1 LFDCLMA
8 LVLFVLAGSAVA
20 RAQRVTLALR
30 TADFA
35 DTAIDAGPV
44 PASQPMQITVRL
56 AMSSDRSAALDQLL
70 ANQMSAS
77 SASFHQ
83 WLTPQQFGAEFGTSD
98 EQLATVT
105 AWLES
110 YGLSVG
116 AISTSRTRITV
127 TGSAM
132 QVQTAFDVVL
142 RRYQVGNAIYFAN
155 STQPSLPQS
164 MASVIADVDG
174 LNEIPQIAPM
184 SVAGFTS
191 AGPIAIPAVQG
202 ADAYLVA
209 ATAIDANTAPM
220 VTFASS
226 ACSTDFVQSDYYDYR
241 DLFRQ
246 ANAQGITILA
256 TSGCGVRGTGSFP
269 ASLAEVTALM
279 VSPVTAAFIAIAP
292 RPAWQSAPGLPV
304 DDSRYEPD
312 LTASTL
318 SDFARAVS
326 AIVQQGGRQGNI
338 NATLY
343 GLAPV
348 EGLYT
353 QPDASATTAPG
364 TWEPPTGLG
373 VIDLDSLLKAYPRGS
388 NGSATVMSSSSY
400 SLVHGQSLTLTGTV
414 SAASGTFAP
423 SGTVTFSSAQTG
435 VLGVARLNA
444 AGVASFTTNGLPGGV
459 YSIRANYIGDAN
471 YAGSSSGVAT
481 VTVQREVARISA
493 VVLPGAVLGG
503 NVTIK
508 VTVASTSGVGT
519 PGGSIVVAP
528 QGTGSAATFT
538 GALTAASTGLAT
550 SVVNVPATQVG
561 GVNLLVSCS
570 GDASFACGPPIS
582 VQAVVAKAASA
593 TSLAMARRSQ
603 IAGMPVTLTA
613 SVPAVGTTPATG
625 KVVFMDSSKALSSVA
640 LSSGVATFTGVVAAG
655 KHSFTASYAGD
666 TNFASSVSV
675 AVDASD
681 DGVSTG
687 TTLTSS
693 IYTVN
698 YGQPIILTTVV
709 TPSSL
714 VNGLAPTG
722 TVTFSSSQG
731 TIGSAT
737 LASGTAT
744 QTINSLSAG
753 TYTITATYSGDA
765 NYAASTSSN
774 VIITVNMVNA
784 GLAATISPEAS
795 VPYGATATVTATVIL
810 PSSSVAP
817 VGTVSAQI
825 ENVTA
830 ARTTATLS
838 PNSNG
843 NSATANIV
851 ISAPSPGSYTVE
863 VSCAGNQNFQCQSPV
878 DITPFTTVKGYSL
891 TALSVS
897 PAAPQAGLPTTLTA
911 TVSNAGNGTGT
922 YGFTGNVTFF
932 DNGKLLGSSAVS
944 TNQATLTVTLFGNVV
959 HAITASYSGD
969 ANWNPSTSAAQSL
982 STSLLPSLLTL
993 SSNIPANST
1002 GLAGLNV
1009 VFTATVSSL
1018 VSAVADPTATITF
1031 YDTFNGSVIL
1041 LGSSTLVPDG
1051 PSQSIAVLST
1061 TNLLAGAHSV
1071 YGIYSGDNTFLTATS
1086 SVLPVI
1092 MSDYTVTMVPST
1104 LTISGGSSGQASMVV
1119 GAVEGFTGSV
1129 TFGCT
1134 PPPNT
1139 EITCSFSPTTLNGG
1153 SGTTTM
1159 TVVTAASS
1167 TAAAEHAGLE
1177 RRWNSVV
1184 GAALAVLFCFALPGR
1199 RRSLP
1204 KLLLLLCAVSVTCNL
1219 GCTAGTDTARVQ
1231 TGSTTSGPGS
1241 PLGTQIVTVTTAGTT
1256 AAGTVRQIYQYQV
1269 TVQ

>member
-1 LFDCLMA
+1 MA

-20 RAQRVTLALR
+20 RAQRVTLAMR

-35 DTAIDAGPV
+35 DTGATAVDAGPV

-56 AMSSDRSAALDQLL
+56 AMSSDRSVALDQLL
-70 ANQMSAS
+70 AGQMSAS
-77 SASFHQ
+77 STLFHQ
-83 WLTPQQFGAEFGTSD
+83 WLTPTQFGAEFGASD
-98 EQLATVT
+98 EQLEAVT

-110 YGLSVG
+110 YGLNVG
-116 AISTSRTRITV
+116 AVSPSKTRITV
-127 TGSAM
+127 SGSAL
-132 QVQTAFDVVL
+132 QVQAAFDVVL
-142 RRYQVGNAIYFAN
+142 RRYQVGNVIYFAN
-155 STQPSLPQS
+155 STQPSVSQS
-164 MASVIADVDG
+164 MDGAIADVDG
-174 LNEIPQIAPM
+174 LNKIPPDAPM

-191 AGPIAIPAVQG
+191 TGPAAIAAVQG

-209 ATAIDANTAPM
+209 ATAIDANTTPI
-220 VTFASS
+220 VTIAGN
-226 ACSTDFVQSDYYDYR
+226 ACSTNFAQSDYDGYR

-256 TSGCGVRGTGSFP
+256 TSGCGTRGTGSFP
-269 ASLAEVTALM
+269 ASLREVTSLT
-279 VSPVTAAFIAIAP
+279 VSPVAADFVAIAP
-292 RPAWQSAPGLPV
+292 RPAWQSAPGLPA

-312 LTASTL
+312 LTTSTL

-338 NATLY
+338 NATMY

-353 QPDASATTAPG
+353 QPDATTAIVPG
-364 TWEPPTGLG
+364 TWEPATGLG

-388 NGSATVMSSSSY
+388 NGSTTVMNSSSY
-400 SLVHGQSLTLTGTV
+400 SLTHGQSLTLTASV
-414 SAASGTFAP
+414 SSASGAVAP
-423 SGTVTFSSAQTG
+423 SGTVTFSSAQKG
-435 VLGVARLNA
+435 VLGVGRLNG
-444 AGVASFTTNGLPGGV
+444 AGVASFTTDQLPGGV
-459 YSIRANYIGDAN
+459 YGIRANYIGDAN
-471 YAGSSSGVAT
+471 YMGSSSGVAT
-481 VTVQREVARISA
+481 VMVQREAAHMSA
-493 VVLPGAVLGG
+493 VVMPGAVLDG
-503 NVTIK
+503 NVTVK
-508 VTVASTSGVGT
+508 VTAASASGVGT
-519 PGGSIVVAP
+519 PGGSIAVAP
-528 QGTGSAATFT
+528 QGIGSAVVT
-538 GALTAASTGLAT
+538 GALTAGSAGVAT
-550 SVVNVPATQVG
+550 SVINVPATRVG
-561 GVNLLVSCS
+561 SMNLLVSCS
-570 GDASFACGPPIS
+570 GDASFACGSPIS
-582 VQAVVAKAASA
+582 VQAVVAKAVSV

-603 IAGMPVTLTA
+603 IAGVPVTLTA
-613 SVPAVGTTPATG
+613 SVPAVGATSATG
-625 KVVFMDSSKALSSVA
+625 KVVFMDGSKALSSVA

-666 TNFASSVSV
+666 ANFASSVSA
-675 AVDASD
+675 AVDASS

-687 TTLTSS
+687 TTLTSN

-698 YGQPIILTTVV
+698 YGQPIILTSVV

-744 QTINSLSAG
+744 QTINSLNAG

-784 GLAATISPEAS
+784 GLAATISPVAS

-897 PAAPQAGLPTTLTA
+897 PAAPQAGFPTTLTA

-922 YGFTGNVTFF
+922 YGFTGNVSFF

-993 SSNIPANST
+993 GSNIPTNSS

-1009 VFTATVSSL
+1009 IFTATVSSL
-1018 VSAVADPTATITF
+1018 VAAVADPTATITF

-1041 LGSSTLVPDG
+1041 LGSSTLVPEG

-1061 TNLLAGAHSV
+1061 TNLLAGVHSV
-1071 YGIYSGDNTFLTATS
+1071 YAIYSGDNTFLTATS
-1086 SVLPVI
+1086 SVLPLI

-1104 LTISGGSSGQASMVV
+1104 LTIAGGSSGQASMVV

-1139 EITCSFSPTTLNGG
+1139 GITCSFSPTTLNGG

-1159 TVVTAASS
+1159 TVVTAASPA
-1167 TAAAEHAGLE
+1167 AAAEHARLE

-1204 KLLLLLCAVSVTCNL
+1204 KLLLLLCAVGVTCNL
-1219 GCTAGTDTARVQ
+1219 GCTVGTATTLVQ
-1231 TGSTTSGPGS
+1231 TGTTASEPGT
-1241 PLGTQIVTVTTAGTT
+1241 PLGTEIVTVTTAGST

-1269 TVQ
+1269 TIQ